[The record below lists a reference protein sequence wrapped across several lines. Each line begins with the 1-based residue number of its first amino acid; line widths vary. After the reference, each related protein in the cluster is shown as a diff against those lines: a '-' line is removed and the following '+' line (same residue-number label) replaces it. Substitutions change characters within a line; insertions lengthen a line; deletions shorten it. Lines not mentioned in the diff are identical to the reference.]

1 MPAVGEDARARDL
14 TNGRKK
20 LAEFRARK
28 AKRAASL
35 AHAPLDE
42 NDATGTGT
50 NGANASI
57 TYGAR
62 LEAKLAELGAVEDP
76 VEKNV
81 AMRAPT
87 GADASPE
94 SARAPAS
101 HR

>member
-62 LEAKLAELGAVEDP
+62 L
-76 VEKNV
+76 
-81 AMRAPT
+81 
-87 GADASPE
+87 
-94 SARAPAS
+94 
-101 HR
+101 